1 MCPVLHE
8 ILLFQGLHVPPVRAA
23 IFSLWGKFLPS
34 PPQAS
39 LRGPLVNII
48 SLMSF

>member
-34 PPQAS
+34 PLPKLS
-39 LRGPLVNII
+39 SEGP
-48 SLMSF
+48 